1 MPAVTSAS
9 SSADMSAPKEQRNTT
24 KVLDELMAK
33 LSISKDQ
40 DDVNEATKNLVVFV
54 NSLEENFS
62 PVM

>member
-1 MPAVTSAS
+1 
-9 SSADMSAPKEQRNTT
+9 MSAPKEQRNTT